1 MEAEFLTGHKVDTIA
16 DAFKAS
22 ISLRENSSCQTVIL
36 TLGSRGA
43 VVVDQDN
50 DPVHVAAE
58 KVNAVDS
65 VGAGDAFVGSFA
77 HFRCNGLS
85 VAESCERACA
95 VASISVTRF
104 GAQSSYP
111 TFEELPESLK
121 TS

>member
-1 MEAEFLTGHKVDTIA
+1 M
-16 DAFKAS
+16 
-22 ISLRENSSCQTVIL
+22 
-36 TLGSRGA
+36 
-43 VVVDQDN
+43 VVDQDN